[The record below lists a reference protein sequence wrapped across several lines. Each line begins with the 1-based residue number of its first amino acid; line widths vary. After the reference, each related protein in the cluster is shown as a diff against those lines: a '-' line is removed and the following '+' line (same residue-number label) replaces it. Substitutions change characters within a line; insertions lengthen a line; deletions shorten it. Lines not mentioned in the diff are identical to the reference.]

1 MTGYTG
7 KMMQSEE
14 GNVID
19 YSSGVRK
26 CAVPT
31 QEEIEKSDLLREEAW
46 EGIEELLKK
55 ELSDEAMLELKIAFY
70 RASQDYL
77 FVGRKK

>member
-1 MTGYTG
+1 MIQNA
-7 KMMQSEE
+7 KE
-14 GNVID
+14 NVID
-19 YSSGVRK
+19 YRTGARK
-26 CAVPT
+26 RVVPT
-31 QEEIEKSDLLREEAW
+31 LEEIERSDSLREEAW
-46 EGIEELLKK
+46 EGIERLLKK

>member
-1 MTGYTG
+1 
-7 KMMQSEE
+7 MMQRVKR
-14 GNVID
+14 NVID
-19 YSSGVRK
+19 YRTGARK
-26 CAVPT
+26 RVVPT
-31 QEEIEKSDLLREEAW
+31 LEEIEKSDSLRDEAW
-46 EGIEELLKK
+46 EGIERSLKK

>member
-1 MTGYTG
+1 
-7 KMMQSEE
+7 MMQRVK

-19 YSSGVRK
+19 YRTGARQRV
-26 CAVPT
+26 VPT
-31 QEEIEKSDLLREEAW
+31 LEEIEKSDSLRDEAW
-46 EGIEELLKK
+46 EGIERSLKK

-70 RASQDYL
+70 KASQNYL

>member
-1 MTGYTG
+1 
-7 KMMQSEE
+7 MMHGAK

-19 YSSGVRK
+19 YRTGARK
-26 CAVPT
+26 CVTPT
-31 QEEIEKSDLLREEAW
+31 LEKIERSDSLREEAW
-46 EGIEELLKK
+46 EGIERLLKK

-70 RASQDYL
+70 KASQNYL

>member
-1 MTGYTG
+1 
-7 KMMQSEE
+7 MMQRVK

-19 YSSGVRK
+19 YRTGARK
-26 CAVPT
+26 RVVPT
-31 QEEIEKSDLLREEAW
+31 LEEIEKSDSLRDEAW
-46 EGIEELLKK
+46 EGIERSLKK

>member
-1 MTGYTG
+1 
-7 KMMQSEE
+7 MMQRVK

-19 YSSGVRK
+19 YRTGARK
-26 CAVPT
+26 RVVLT
-31 QEEIEKSDLLREEAW
+31 LEEIEKSDSLRDEAW
-46 EGIEELLKK
+46 EGIERLLKK

-70 RASQDYL
+70 RTSQDYL